1 MYRTC
6 NQIHRT
12 IQTTTNQRIQIAG
25 KGMSIEFKEGGYI
38 KMTGDASITI
48 KDKDGNETKFLEGDV
63 PYFTGKTTE
72 IHLKI
77 EKTE

>member
-1 MYRTC
+1 
-6 NQIHRT
+6 
-12 IQTTTNQRIQIAG
+12 
-25 KGMSIEFKEGGYI
+25 MSIEFKEGGYI

-72 IHLKI
+72 IQLRVE
-77 EKTE
+77 EKKE

>member
-1 MYRTC
+1 
-6 NQIHRT
+6 
-12 IQTTTNQRIQIAG
+12 
-25 KGMSIEFKEGGYI
+25 MSIEFKEGGYI

-48 KDKDGNETKFLEGDV
+48 KDKDGNETKFLEGDQ

-77 EKTE
+77 EKKE